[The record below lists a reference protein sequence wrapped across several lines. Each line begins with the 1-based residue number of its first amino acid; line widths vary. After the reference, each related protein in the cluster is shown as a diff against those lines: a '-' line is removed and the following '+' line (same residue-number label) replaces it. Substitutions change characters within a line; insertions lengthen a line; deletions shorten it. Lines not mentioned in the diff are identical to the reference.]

1 MSQLILKCNKC
12 GEQITAT
19 DFQDGDTIVCPSC
32 HNAQIISSMG
42 HDIPI
47 GASRSQIRKLLWAF
61 SWLIY
66 STAILYVPAET
77 PFIIYNK
84 QLTWLIAIVW
94 ISVPLGAYYAVREK
108 QESREVYQE
117 HLARKKDFDR
127 EMLGRKKR

>member
-47 GASRSQIRKLLWAF
+47 GASRSQIRRLLWAF
-61 SWLIY
+61 SWLVY
-66 STAILYVPAET
+66 STALLYVALET
-77 PFIIYNK
+77 SFEIHSK
-84 QLTWLIAIVW
+84 ELTWFIAIVW
-94 ISVPLGAYYAVREK
+94 IFVPLGAYYAVREK
-108 QESREVYQE
+108 QESRETYQE